1 MRPGIRLLARCFNC
15 CSRAPEPVSR
25 GNGPAASANNFSNAS
40 TRSRAVLRA
49 DLNQSIFD
57 VAGPTRSLGERE
69 DRMKATLLSLA
80 LLTGQSVIPVSDRMP
95 DLGVEALCKSTIATD
110 KEMGL
115 ALPQSFEQC
124 MHDEMT
130 AKQQL
135 STIWQQTSSGIRDQC
150 EGEAVAGGMQS
161 YVDLLTCILMTDLA
175 NAQTA
180 APKLRG
186 ASKNRNNTQ

>member
-1 MRPGIRLLARCFNC
+1 
-15 CSRAPEPVSR
+15 
-25 GNGPAASANNFSNAS
+25 
-40 TRSRAVLRA
+40 
-49 DLNQSIFD
+49 
-57 VAGPTRSLGERE
+57 
-69 DRMKATLLSLA
+69 MKATLLSLA
-80 LLTGQSVIPVSDRMP
+80 LLTGQSVILVSDRVP
-95 DLGVEALCKSTIATD
+95 DLGVEALCKSTAAAD

-115 ALPQSFEQC
+115 ALPQSFDQC
-124 MHDEMT
+124 MHDEMA

-161 YVDLLTCILMTDLA
+161 YVDLLTCVQMTDLA

-180 APKLRG
+180 GPKLRG